1 MSISSLLEPSSV
13 GARCSKQYAHGNF
26 KDECIFELEE
36 NIHWVTSPAASLI
49 EANKSVREAMIAAD
63 RLFEIMDLEREE
75 ETDKIQLSRE
85 SVGDIVFSDV
95 SFAYGTRREIFKNFN
110 LTIHQGEMIAIV
122 GESGSGKST
131 LANLLQNLYPV
142 NSGKIT
148 IGGLELKYLS
158 KESVRHLISAVPQ
171 QITLFSGSVIEN
183 IAIGEYEPD
192 VKKILNLS
200 QILGLE
206 DFINSL
212 PEGFN
217 TYIGENGSMLS
228 GGQKQRLAI
237 ARALYKDPEILIL
250 DEATSAL
257 DSVSEQYVQKVLS
270 DFIQRKKTV
279 IVIAHRLSTI
289 RSADNVV
296 VLRDGEV
303 VESGR
308 FENLLKNNGEL
319 KRLWELQNFS
329 AL

>member
-1 MSISSLLEPSSV
+1 
-13 GARCSKQYAHGNF
+13 
-26 KDECIFELEE
+26 
-36 NIHWVTSPAASLI
+36 
-49 EANKSVREAMIAAD
+49 
-63 RLFEIMDLEREE
+63 
-75 ETDKIQLSRE
+75 
-85 SVGDIVFSDV
+85 
-95 SFAYGTRREIFKNFN
+95 
-110 LTIHQGEMIAIV
+110 
-122 GESGSGKST
+122 
-131 LANLLQNLYPV
+131 
-142 NSGKIT
+142 
-148 IGGLELKYLS
+148 
-158 KESVRHLISAVPQ
+158 
-171 QITLFSGSVIEN
+171 
-183 IAIGEYEPD
+183 
-192 VKKILNLS
+192 
-200 QILGLE
+200 
-206 DFINSL
+206 
-212 PEGFN
+212 
-217 TYIGENGSMLS
+217 MLS

>member
-1 MSISSLLEPSSV
+1 M
-13 GARCSKQYAHGNF
+13 
-26 KDECIFELEE
+26 
-36 NIHWVTSPAASLI
+36 
-49 EANKSVREAMIAAD
+49 
-63 RLFEIMDLEREE
+63 
-75 ETDKIQLSRE
+75 
-85 SVGDIVFSDV
+85 
-95 SFAYGTRREIFKNFN
+95 
-110 LTIHQGEMIAIV
+110 
-122 GESGSGKST
+122 
-131 LANLLQNLYPV
+131 
-142 NSGKIT
+142 
-148 IGGLELKYLS
+148 
-158 KESVRHLISAVPQ
+158 
-171 QITLFSGSVIEN
+171 
-183 IAIGEYEPD
+183 
-192 VKKILNLS
+192 S

-319 KRLWELQNFS
+319 KRLWKLQNFS

>member
-1 MSISSLLEPSSV
+1 
-13 GARCSKQYAHGNF
+13 
-26 KDECIFELEE
+26 
-36 NIHWVTSPAASLI
+36 
-49 EANKSVREAMIAAD
+49 
-63 RLFEIMDLEREE
+63 
-75 ETDKIQLSRE
+75 
-85 SVGDIVFSDV
+85 
-95 SFAYGTRREIFKNFN
+95 
-110 LTIHQGEMIAIV
+110 
-122 GESGSGKST
+122 
-131 LANLLQNLYPV
+131 
-142 NSGKIT
+142 
-148 IGGLELKYLS
+148 
-158 KESVRHLISAVPQ
+158 
-171 QITLFSGSVIEN
+171 
-183 IAIGEYEPD
+183 
-192 VKKILNLS
+192 
-200 QILGLE
+200 
-206 DFINSL
+206 
-212 PEGFN
+212 
-217 TYIGENGSMLS
+217 MLS

-319 KRLWELQNFS
+319 KRLWKLQNFS